1 MIRLVESPDQL
12 GFLGETPFG
21 CRIRSLASAYGVG
34 ENFARFWVQNGIAAI
49 AKIDDAAVL
58 EDFGS
63 DWDEL
68 REFLSV
74 LDIKALTCAE
84 AAAGRLGFPIARRG
98 EIMTLGA
105 EVSGVEVPVE
115 NDPGLREI
123 YALLC
128 TCCGPNF
135 PVPEFEP
142 FYMDMS
148 YRLRHGAGAAVGV
161 KRDGALVSCALCSS
175 LTERAAVASTVATK
189 PEYRRSGLGRTALLA
204 LAARLHREHLYL
216 FRADGENEEFY
227 RGMGFRP
234 YGRWAELKI

>member
-68 REFLSV
+68 REFLGV
-74 LDIKALTCAE
+74 LDVRALTCAE
-84 AAAGRLGFPIARRG
+84 AAAGRLGFPVVRRG
-98 EIMTLGA
+98 EIMTLGT

-128 TCCGPNF
+128 TCGGPNF

-148 YRLRHGAGAAVGV
+148 YRLRHGAGAAAGV

-175 LTERAAVASTVATK
+175 LTERAAVVSTVATK

-204 LAARLHREHLYL
+204 LAARLHREHLYI

>member
-1 MIRLVESPDQL
+1 MIQLVESPDQL
-12 GFLGETPFG
+12 GFLSETPFG

-63 DWDEL
+63 DWEEL
-68 REFLSV
+68 KEFLSV
-74 LDIKALTCAE
+74 LDVKTLTCAE
-84 AAAGRLGFPIARRG
+84 AAAGRLGFPVARRG
-98 EIMTLGA
+98 GIMTLGS
-105 EVSGVEVPVE
+105 EIPGVEASVE

-148 YRLRHGAGAAVGV
+148 YRLRHGAGAAAGV
-161 KRDGALVSCALCSS
+161 KREGTLVSCALCSS
-175 LTERAAVASTVATK
+175 LTERAAVVSAVATK

-204 LAARLHREHLYL
+204 LAARLHREHLNI

-227 RGMGFRP
+227 RDMGFRP